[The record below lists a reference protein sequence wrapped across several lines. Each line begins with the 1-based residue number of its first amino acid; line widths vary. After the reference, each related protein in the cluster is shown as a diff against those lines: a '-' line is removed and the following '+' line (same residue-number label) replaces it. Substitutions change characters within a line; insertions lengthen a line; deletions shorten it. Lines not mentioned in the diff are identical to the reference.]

1 MKYWARLKLNNLET
15 IQKKSL
21 DFIKKYKDTLA
32 PTAFNPLDFEKF
44 VQEVPELGQALKE
57 HGLTLTRVSTY
68 IMYDNS
74 GGAPHR
80 DFLTDSVRIN
90 IPVLNCENTWTN
102 FYKADDTKTKPTF
115 KVNEKGMPYR
125 SYNMDDIILVD
136 RVQIT
141 EPTAIRPLEIHSIEM
156 DESKFPRITLTVC
169 TDPVPEF
176 LLNETSSI

>member
-1 MKYWARLKLNNLET
+1 MKYWTRLKLNNLEI

-32 PTAFNPLDFEKF
+32 YTSFNPLDFETF
-44 VQEVPELGQALKE
+44 SQEVPELAESLKE
-57 HGLTLTRVSTY
+57 HGLTLTKVNTY
-68 IMYDNS
+68 IMFDNS
-74 GGAPHR
+74 GGAAHR
-80 DFLTDSVRIN
+80 DFITDSVRIN

-102 FYKADDTKTKPTF
+102 FYQLKDPSMKSTVTINP
-115 KVNEKGMPYR
+115 KGQPYR
-125 SYNMDDIILVD
+125 VYNPDDLILVD

-156 DESKFPRITLTVC
+156 DEAKAPRITLTVC

-176 LLNETSSI
+176 LFNETR